1 VSPVYRAPATTA
13 NLGPGFDCA
22 AAALDLWNEL
32 RVEGRTNG
40 GPTVVIEGEGAGELA
55 GDETNLTLRAFAL
68 LAPVSRHSFT
78 FTNRIPLE
86 RGLGS
91 SAAAIALGLAAG
103 EAASGL
109 KVGSEDLL
117 RLGLA
122 LEGHADNLAAALV
135 GGVCLTWNDNGDQ
148 HVAQVATK
156 LPLAAIAVVPEQ
168 RVATD
173 GSRAR
178 LPALVAHD
186 DAAHTAGR
194 AALLGAALAAGD
206 GELLAAAFH
215 DALHE
220 PYRGGDAP
228 LLSELRDDPP
238 TGCVGVTL
246 SGAGPSVVV
255 WTRKEHRDECVD
267 ELRGRLPDAQVLPLE
282 VASHGAEE
290 KR

>member
-1 VSPVYRAPATTA
+1 MSPVFRAPATTA

-32 RVEGRTNG
+32 RVEARNG
-40 GPTVVIEGEGAGELA
+40 GAAVVIEGEGADELA
-55 GDETNLTLRAFAL
+55 RDETNLTLRAFAL
-68 LAPVSRHSFT
+68 LAPTSRHTFT

-91 SAAAIALGLAAG
+91 SAAAVALGLAAG

-117 RLGLA
+117 RLGLE

-135 GGVCLTWNDNGDQ
+135 GGVCLTWSDDGEQ
-148 HVAQVATK
+148 RVAQVATQ
-156 LPLAAIAVVPEQ
+156 LPLAAIAVVPQ
-168 RVATD
+168 HRVPTGA
-173 GSRAR
+173 SRAR
-178 LPALVAHD
+178 LPKLVAHG
-186 DAAHTAGR
+186 DAAQSAGR

-206 GELLAAAFH
+206 GDLLAASFH
-215 DALHE
+215 DSLHE
-220 PYRGGDAP
+220 PYRAGDAP
-228 LLSELRDDPP
+228 LLAELRDEPP
-238 TGCVGVTL
+238 GASVGVTL

-267 ELRGRLPDAQVLPLE
+267 ELRRRLPDAQVLPLD
-282 VASHGAEE
+282 VASHGAGE
-290 KR
+290 R

>member
-1 VSPVYRAPATTA
+1 MTTFRAPATTA

-32 RVEGRTNG
+32 SVEDRNG
-40 GPTVVIEGEGAGELA
+40 GPAVVIQGEGADELA
-55 GDETNLTLRAFAL
+55 RDETNLTLRAFAL
-68 LAPVSRHSFT
+68 LAPSSRHTFT

-91 SAAAIALGLAAG
+91 SAAAVALGLAAG

-117 RLGLA
+117 RLGLG

-135 GGVCLTWNDNGDQ
+135 GGVCLTWSDDGEQ
-148 HVAQVATK
+148 RVAQIATE
-156 LPLAAIAVVPEQ
+156 LPLAAIAVVPEH
-168 RVATD
+168 RVPTGA
-173 GSRAR
+173 SRAR
-178 LPALVAHD
+178 LPKLVAHG
-186 DAAHTAGR
+186 DAAQSAGR
-194 AALLGAALAAGD
+194 AALLGAALAGGD
-206 GELLAAAFH
+206 GDLLAASFH
-215 DALHE
+215 DSLHE

-238 TGCVGVTL
+238 AGSVGVTL

-255 WTRKEHRDECVD
+255 WARKEDRDACVAD
-267 ELRGRLPDAQVLPLE
+267 LRRRLPDAQVLPLD
-282 VASHGAEE
+282 VASTGAGAQ
-290 KR
+290 